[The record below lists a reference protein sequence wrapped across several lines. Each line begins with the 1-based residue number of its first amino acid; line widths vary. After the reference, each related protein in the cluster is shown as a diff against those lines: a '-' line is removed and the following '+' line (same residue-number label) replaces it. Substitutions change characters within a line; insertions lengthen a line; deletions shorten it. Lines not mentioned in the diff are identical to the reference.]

1 MTSPRESSSKNKDLE
16 SPKIIL
22 WASIMAG
29 GTLLSRVLGLIR
41 DMLIAAIFPRYVSDA
56 WTVAFRLPNLFRR
69 LLGEGSLS
77 VSFIPVFVRLLHKN
91 EKNTDNH
98 QEAKDLVSSLFTLL
112 TFILTILSFV
122 FVIWMDPIM
131 RLLVGG
137 AGYASVAGK
146 TEMTVR
152 MAQIMFPFIFLM
164 SIYAFFMAILNSFK
178 KFALGA
184 LAPCLLN
191 LTLIAA
197 TFFPANS
204 LPDQAYYQSW
214 AVIIGGIL
222 QMGLLI
228 PQIMALGYLPK
239 LNFDFKSEPMRQIF
253 KAFLPSMFGM
263 SIVQL
268 TGVVN
273 VYFASELPQGTHTY
287 IYLADRVLELPLSLF
302 AVSLGSALLPT
313 LSSYWARGEKE
324 KMLATSA
331 QNLRLIFF
339 IAIPC
344 SAAFYFFSRPIIEV
358 LFMRK
363 EFSIEDVRATT
374 DILQVYSLTVLTA
387 SAIRIL
393 APCFY
398 AISNTRLPAASAAV
412 SLLLHIMIAPG
423 LIQKLGLV
431 GLPWSTVISAT
442 FNMIT
447 LFIAHQI
454 YIGRLGLLN
463 LFSGII
469 RFAISSAVMVF
480 FLKYVEPLY
489 LQQTTFVGKCI
500 YLFGSIGIACGI
512 YFASSLALRVDET
525 QKFAAAVLRRLNRGR
540 TTG

>member
-1 MTSPRESSSKNKDLE
+1 MTSSHESSSKIKDSD

-22 WASIMAG
+22 WAAIMAG
-29 GTLLSRVLGLIR
+29 GTLLSRVLGLVR
-41 DMLIAAIFPRYVSDA
+41 DMLIAALFPRYVSDA

-77 VSFIPVFVRLLHKN
+77 VSFIPVFIRLLHKSG
-91 EKNTDNH
+91 EDKTA
-98 QEAKDLVSSLFTLL
+98 AKELVSSLFTLL
-112 TFILTILSFV
+112 VLVLTGLTFV
-122 FVIWMDPIM
+122 FVVWMDPIM
-131 RLLVGG
+131 RTLVGG

-164 SIYAFFMAILNSFK
+164 SLYAYFMAILNSFK
-178 KFALGA
+178 RFALGA

-197 TFFPANS
+197 TFIPAGNMA
-204 LPDQAYYQSW
+204 DQAYYQSW
-214 AVIIGGIL
+214 AVIIGGVL
-222 QMGLLI
+222 QMALLI
-228 PQIMALGYLPK
+228 PQLASLGFFPRFRMIF
-239 LNFDFKSEPMRQIF
+239 NSAPMREVF
-253 KAFLPSMFGM
+253 TAFLPSMFGM

-273 VYFASELPQGTHTY
+273 VYFASHLPQGTHTY
-287 IYLADRVLELPLSLF
+287 IYLADRILELPLSLF

-313 LSSYWARGEKE
+313 LSQYWARGEKE

-339 IAIPC
+339 IAVPC
-344 SAAFYFFSRPIIEV
+344 SAAFYFYSQPIVEV

-363 EFSIEDVRATT
+363 EFSANDVRATT
-374 DILQVYSLTVLTA
+374 DVLQVYSLTVLTA
-387 SAIRIL
+387 SAVRIL

-398 AISNTRLPAASAAV
+398 AVSNTRLPAISAAL
-412 SLLLHIMIAPG
+412 SLVLHVMIAPG
-423 LIQKLGLV
+423 LIARLGLV

-454 YIGRLGLLN
+454 YIGRLN
-463 LFSGII
+463 LGNLISGVV
-469 RFAISSAVMVF
+469 RFAIGSTVMVF
-480 FLKYVEPLY
+480 FLEFAKPLY
-489 LQQTTFVGKCI
+489 FAQETFMLRCL
-500 YLFGSIGIACGI
+500 YLFGTIGVACLI
-512 YFASSLALRVDET
+512 YFAASMALGVEET
-525 QKFAAAVLRRLNRGR
+525 KKFAAIVARKLKR
-540 TTG
+540 

>member
-1 MTSPRESSSKNKDLE
+1 M
-16 SPKIIL
+16 
-22 WASIMAG
+22 
-29 GTLLSRVLGLIR
+29 SRVLGLIR
-41 DMLIAAIFPRYVSDA
+41 DVLVAALFPRYVSDA

-91 EKNTDNH
+91 DRNNDDHK
-98 QEAKDLVSSLFTLL
+98 EAKDLVSSLFTLL
-112 TFILTILSFV
+112 SLILTVLTFV
-122 FVIWMDPIM
+122 FVVWMDPIM

-178 KFALGA
+178 KFAIGA

-197 TFFPANS
+197 TFIPAGN
-204 LPDQAYYQSW
+204 LPEQAYYQSW
-214 AVIIGGIL
+214 AVIVGGFL
-222 QMGLLI
+222 QMALLV
-228 PQIMALGYLPK
+228 PQIIALGYFPK
-239 LNFDFKSEPMRQIF
+239 INFNFKSEPMRQIF

-263 SIVQL
+263 SIVQI

-273 VYFASELPQGTHTY
+273 VYFASQLPQGTHTY

-313 LSSYWARGEKE
+313 LSQYWVRGEKE
-324 KMLATSA
+324 KMIATSA

-339 IAIPC
+339 ISVPC
-344 SAAFYFFSRPIIEV
+344 SAAFFFFSQPIVEV

-363 EFSIEDVRATT
+363 EFNADDVRATT
-374 DILQVYSLTVLTA
+374 DVLRVYSLTVLTA
-387 SAIRIL
+387 SAVRIL

-398 AISNTRLPAASAAV
+398 AISNTRLPAVSAAI
-412 SLLLHIMIAPG
+412 SLGIHVVIAPG
-423 LIQKLGLV
+423 LIQKFGLV

-442 FNMIT
+442 FNMVT
-447 LFIAHQI
+447 LFVAHQI

-463 LFSGII
+463 LFSGIT
-469 RFAISSAVMVF
+469 RFAMSSSIMVF
-480 FLKYVEPLY
+480 FLEYAKQFYFG
-489 LQQTTFVGKCI
+489 QTTFVGKCI
-500 YLFGSIGIACGI
+500 YLLGSIGIACGI
-512 YFASSLALRVDET
+512 YFVSSLALRVEET
-525 QKFAAAVLRRLNRGR
+525 QKLAAVVVRKINRR
-540 TTG
+540 

>member
-1 MTSPRESSSKNKDLE
+1 MTSAPESSSRPDSD

-22 WASIMAG
+22 WASIMAS

-77 VSFIPVFVRLLHKN
+77 VSFIPVFVRLLHKSGN
-91 EKNTDNH
+91 DH
-98 QEAKDLVSSLFTLL
+98 REAQHLVSSLFTLL
-112 TFILTILSFV
+112 CLILTGLTFI

-137 AGYASVAGK
+137 AGYAAIAGK
-146 TEMTVR
+146 TEMTVK

-164 SIYAFFMAILNSFK
+164 SLYAYFMAILNSFK
-178 KFALGA
+178 RFALGA

-197 TFFPANS
+197 TFIPANN
-204 LPDQAYYQSW
+204 LNDQAYYQSW

-228 PQIMALGYLPK
+228 PQIIALGYFPK
-239 LNFDFKSEPMRQIF
+239 FHLDFSSGPMREIF

-273 VYFASELPQGTHTY
+273 VYFASRLPQGTHTY
-287 IYLADRVLELPLSLF
+287 IYLADRILELPLSLF

-313 LSSYWARGEKE
+313 LSSYWAKGEKE
-324 KMLATSA
+324 KMLQTSA

-344 SAAFYFFSRPIIEV
+344 SAAFYFYSQPIVEV

-363 EFSIEDVRATT
+363 EFNAADVQATT
-374 DILQVYSLTVLTA
+374 DVLRVYSLTVLTA
-387 SAIRIL
+387 SAVRIL

-398 AISNTRLPAASAAV
+398 AISNTKLPAASAAA
-412 SLLLHIMIAPG
+412 SLVVHILIAPG
-423 LIQKLGLV
+423 LINKLGLV
-431 GLPWSTVISAT
+431 GLPWSTVISAG
-442 FNMIT
+442 FNMVT
-447 LFIAHQI
+447 LFIAHQCF
-454 YIGRLGLLN
+454 IGKLRVRN
-463 LFSGII
+463 LFSGIV
-469 RFAISSAVMVF
+469 RFAIASAFMVF
-480 FLKYVEPLY
+480 FLEFAKPLY
-489 LQQTTFVGKCI
+489 FAQTTFIGKVI
-500 YLFGSIGIACGI
+500 YLSGTIFGACLI
-512 YFASSLALRVDET
+512 YFAGSLALRVEET
-525 QKFAAAVLRRLNRGR
+525 QAFAAIALRKLRLGR
-540 TTG
+540 KAI